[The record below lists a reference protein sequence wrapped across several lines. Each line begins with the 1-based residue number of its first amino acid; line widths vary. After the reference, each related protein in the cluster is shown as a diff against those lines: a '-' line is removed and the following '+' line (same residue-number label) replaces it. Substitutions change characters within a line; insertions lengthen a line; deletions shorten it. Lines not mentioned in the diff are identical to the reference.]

1 MTTKEVE
8 GLTGLSRSVIRFYE
22 KEDLLNAKRNEMN
35 GYREYDE
42 KIWTTLK
49 KLHI

>member
-35 GYREYDE
+35 GLSTVIRTDFIRYG
-42 KIWTTLK
+42 IS
-49 KLHI
+49 